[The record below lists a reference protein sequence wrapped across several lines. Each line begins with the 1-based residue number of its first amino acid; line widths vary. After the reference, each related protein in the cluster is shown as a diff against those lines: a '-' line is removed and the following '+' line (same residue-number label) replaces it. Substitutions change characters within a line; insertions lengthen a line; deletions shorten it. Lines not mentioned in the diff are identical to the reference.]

1 MRASREGF
9 QEFYILT
16 RAVAIQAARLRGAGP
31 MSGLLEAAREV
42 KERGAFAYHDRSFT
56 PAELNG
62 LMRI

>member
-1 MRASREGF
+1 
-9 QEFYILT
+9 
-16 RAVAIQAARLRGAGP
+16 

-42 KERGAFAYHDRSFT
+42 KERATFAYHDWSFT